1 MSIGMTTLHSVSCI
15 LHADLGWHPSPFPA
29 DGATKTFVIG
39 SSRSMIR
46 SLRCAG
52 IIAAIVLA
60 ALLCRCLTVWQ
71 AVHANRAAANL
82 FDADASPRS
91 RHNFLPA
98 AGAHQSSTS
107 YQSTPA
113 VGHNAVCNVLWSVF
127 CHLNQGIAQHGQVA
141 CYMPRAGKE
150 DGWCIWHHLA
160 SPGG

>member
-1 MSIGMTTLHSVSCI
+1 MV
-15 LHADLGWHPSPFPA
+15 
-29 DGATKTFVIG
+29 G
-39 SSRSMIR
+39 SSRSMIS

-60 ALLCRCLTVWQ
+60 AVLCRCLTVWQ

-98 AGAHQSSTS
+98 AGAHMSSTS

-113 VGHNAVCNVLWSVF
+113 VGHNAMCKVLWSVS
-127 CHLNQGIAQHGQVA
+127 CHLNQGVAQHAQVA
-141 CYMPRAGKE
+141 CCMPRAVKTRL
-150 DGWCIWHHLA
+150 DGVSGMA
-160 SPGG
+160 